1 MNYPI
6 VIPVPLNHC
15 FSTVSEIYHGDFE
28 QKAV

>member
-15 FSTVSEIYHGDFE
+15 FSNVSEIYHGDFE